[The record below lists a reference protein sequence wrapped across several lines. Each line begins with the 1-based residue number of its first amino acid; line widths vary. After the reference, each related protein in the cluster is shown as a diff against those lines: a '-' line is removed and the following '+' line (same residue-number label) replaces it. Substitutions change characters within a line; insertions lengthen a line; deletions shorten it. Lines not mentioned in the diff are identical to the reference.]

1 MPIFGGSK
9 RPKLDGL
16 TRAEQRRLDALFAG
30 ASIIGAASTV
40 AALLEKAEEEPR
52 EVLWPLSLGSQ
63 LMAAGRY
70 VQALGAFEEAV
81 GRDRTEVRA
90 HYGAAMACFRAA
102 EHKLEHGEAS
112 SDDAAPAGMTVDN
125 LLHASL
131 RHFQDAME
139 LTPDKNERDELAS
152 AAAIVRRA
160 IMRKAGRL

>member
-16 TRAEQRRLDALFAG
+16 TRDEQRRLDTLYAG
-30 ASIIGAASTV
+30 ATVDGEASAAAV
-40 AALLEKAEEEPR
+40 LLEKAEEEPR
-52 EVLWPLSLGSQ
+52 EVLWPLSLGSR
-63 LMAAGRY
+63 LMAAGHY
-70 VQALGAFEEAV
+70 VQALEAFEEV
-81 GRDRTEVRA
+81 VSRDRTEVRG
-90 HYGAAMACFRAA
+90 HYGAAMACFRAS
-102 EHKLEHGEAS
+102 EHRLERGEAS
-112 SDDAAPAGMTVDN
+112 SEDAAPAGMTVDN

-160 IMRKAGRL
+160 IMHKAGRL

>member
-16 TRAEQRRLDALFAG
+16 TRDEQRRLDALYAG
-30 ASIIGAASTV
+30 AAFEGEASAAAV
-40 AALLEKAEEEPR
+40 LLEKAEEEPR
-52 EVLWPLSLGSQ
+52 EVLWPLSLGSH

-70 VQALGAFEEAV
+70 VRALEAFEDAV
-81 GRDRTEVRA
+81 GRDRMEVRA

-102 EHKLEHGEAS
+102 EHRLEHGEAP

-131 RHFQDAME
+131 RHFQEAME

-160 IMRKAGRL
+160 IMHKAGRL